1 MVALADEA
9 LQRRPAPGHAV
20 SSRPF
25 ETASQGFERMPV
37 DGCSEDQLAK
47 ARTMARTT
55 GHLSDLAAS
64 VGRMPGTAQ
73 MAHLRGNQAFM
84 EFLSELEGLR
94 NRRRMLAEELDRMI
108 AVSRQP

>member
-1 MVALADEA
+1 
-9 LQRRPAPGHAV
+9 
-20 SSRPF
+20 
-25 ETASQGFERMPV
+25 MPV